1 MPRKFFVSL
10 ATVAAI
16 AGFVQSAHADMVY
29 SFSFGSNATGTF
41 TTGAAS
47 PGDPG
52 FDLVTALQVNTFVD
66 ATLGQVPVS
75 IDATSSGQFAPG
87 AAYDPT
93 TGAFLNHFGGG
104 TFTNVGDIG
113 NTGQGES
120 PAGTIN
126 GQPAFVLGPSFS
138 SGSTVLSIQSSG
150 PNASLYTANGTL
162 VVTLQAVPEPSS
174 LVLFGLGIVGS
185 ITWLK
190 KQSDR
195 KRGRPTH
202 DRLRSVLG

>member
-1 MPRKFFVSL
+1 MLRKFFVPL
-10 ATVAAI
+10 ATAVAI
-16 AGFVQSAHADMVY
+16 VGLGPSAHADSVY

-52 FDLVTALQVNTFVD
+52 FFLVTALQVNTFVD

-104 TFTNVGDIG
+104 TFTNLGDIG

-138 SGSTVLSIQSSG
+138 SGSTALSIQSSG
-150 PNASLYTANGTL
+150 PNGTLYTANGTL
-162 VVTLQAVPEPSS
+162 VVTSQAVPEPSS
-174 LVLFGLGIVGS
+174 LLLFGLGIVGS
-185 ITWLK
+185 ITWL
-190 KQSDR
+190 R
-195 KRGRPTH
+195 YRRVRFATA
-202 DRLRSVLG
+202 RSAG

>member
-1 MPRKFFVSL
+1 MQRKFFVSL
-10 ATVAAI
+10 AAVIAI
-16 AGFVQSAHADMVY
+16 AGLVPSANADMVY

-52 FDLVTALQVNTFVD
+52 FDLVTALQVNKFVD
-66 ATLGQVPVS
+66 AELGQVPVS
-75 IDATSSGQFAPG
+75 IDATSSGQFVPG

-113 NTGQGES
+113 NSGQGES

-126 GQPAFVLGPSFS
+126 GQPAYVLGPSFS
-138 SGSTVLSIQSSG
+138 LGSTALSIQSSS
-150 PNASLYTANGTL
+150 PNGSLYTANGAL
-162 VVTLQAVPEPSS
+162 VVTLQAVPEPSTV
-174 LVLFGLGIVGS
+174 VLFGLGIVGS

-190 KQSDR
+190 HR
-195 KRGRPTH
+195 RGRFSTA
-202 DRLRSVLG
+202 RSPG